1 MNGVV
6 IIPAQSGSVAKQLCN
21 AQFEGITPVKDTLLT
36 LIVMVGALAAYWVV
50 LFQQYRKRPRP
61 GSRYYGSAGGGG
73 DAGGEGG
80 GHKTG
85 LVVTAIPEITAAAA
99 IPAEATPAAAMEAGV
114 TAAGVAAIEAPLAP
128 VV

>member
-1 MNGVV
+1 MDQRAAVV
-6 IIPAQSGSVAKQLCN
+6 MPVAK
-21 AQFEGITPVKDTLLT
+21 
-36 LIVMVGALAAYWVV
+36 AAVT
-50 LFQQYRKRPRP
+50 
-61 GSRYYGSAGGGG
+61 
-73 DAGGEGG
+73 
-80 GHKTG
+80 TG

>member
-1 MNGVV
+1 
-6 IIPAQSGSVAKQLCN
+6 
-21 AQFEGITPVKDTLLT
+21 
-36 LIVMVGALAAYWVV
+36 MVGALAAYWVV
-50 LFQQYRKRPRP
+50 LFQQYRKGRARDRGIMDQRAAVVMPV
-61 GSRYYGSAGGGG
+61 AK
-73 DAGGEGG
+73 AAVT
-80 GHKTG
+80 TG